1 MLEENL
7 NKLYRA
13 SLRMMRYG
21 FDRAFSVVVSEN
33 IKIGKCVFY
42 LSGYCFINLME
53 TNALGIKFLPGFV
66 QIFIIKPNTFHN
78 TGLHSLNKHHHDINS
93 GRSNLNM
100 KQKIPYPEP
109 IRYLINDSAI
119 NKKKKKKKGKRTNE
133 GTEEFSV
140 FLPRWAPYLQ
150 RYRCRFETCKRRRII
165 AGINHE

>member
-119 NKKKKKKKGKRTNE
+119 NKKKK
-133 GTEEFSV
+133 
-140 FLPRWAPYLQ
+140 
-150 RYRCRFETCKRRRII
+150 RRREKERMKEQKNSAYFSPGGRHTFNVID
-165 AGINHE
+165 ADLKRAKEEE